1 MLAARRQGNHFEIAT
16 WAHGYHFHVWTGKVR
31 LCTEPPNR
39 GSWYRINR
47 DIPNNGIYPNIPIY
61 SIICDMCLKDF
72 MYESMVLVPGAPAGL
87 LFPGKLCIFLKIW
100 HTFSKYTLG
109 GLIVSAYLQI
119 SILDKTTSNAAS
131 GAGTVG
137 KSYLVWGSFIPQSM
151 VRWGRM
157 ASPIMLES
165 MFPPN

>member
-1 MLAARRQGNHFEIAT
+1 MPLGRPAPAVCFCFSGEFN
-16 WAHGYHFHVWTGKVR
+16 FHVWTGKVR

-47 DIPNNGIYPNIPIY
+47 DIPNNGIYPNIPIN
-61 SIICDMCLKDF
+61 SIIYDMCLIDF
-72 MYESMVLVPGAPAGL
+72 MYKSMVLVPGAPAGA
-87 LFPGKLCIFLKIW
+87 FVSWEMMYFLKMW
-100 HTFSKYTLG
+100 HQFSKYTLG
-109 GLIVSAYLQI
+109 GLIFSAYLQI
-119 SILDKTTSNAAS
+119 SILDKSTSNAAS